1 MNFILS
7 ERADCLLHKPCQNDA
22 MCEETKEGYTCHC
35 QPGYIGKN
43 CERKCDLIP
52 FQKWQTSSRIC
63 YLIHKGNDKLQ
74 GEIQPGDQLIW
85 FRSAVQIKTWDST
98 N

>member
-7 ERADCLLHKPCQNDA
+7 ERADCLLDKPCQNDA
-22 MCEETKEGYTCHC
+22 MCEETKEGYICHC

-52 FQKWQTSSRIC
+52 FQK
-63 YLIHKGNDKLQ
+63 
-74 GEIQPGDQLIW
+74 
-85 FRSAVQIKTWDST
+85 
-98 N
+98 